1 MRLTVALYWRTHL
14 AIILLIC
21 CGAFAQTAIN
31 FLGLVSNNC
40 APSLFWIVL
49 ALIFLVSA
57 LIHKNG
63 LVYLFF
69 GARLALS
76 SEVWQKLNRLNFAFF
91 LVLALTA
98 VLVVLSSSRELWS
111 MYKLYGQPFML
122 LGIPFLYINKLVTIK
137 DSRPKATVKH

>member
-1 MRLTVALYWRTHL
+1 MRLTLALYWRTQL

-31 FLGLVSNNC
+31 FLGLVSNNY
-40 APSLFWIVL
+40 APSLFWSVL

-63 LVYLFF
+63 LAYLFF
-69 GARLALS
+69 GARLALA
-76 SEVWQKLNRLNFAFF
+76 SEVWHKLNRLNFSFF

-111 MYKLYGQPFML
+111 MYKLYGQPLML
-122 LGIPFLYINKLVTIK
+122 LGLPYLYISKLIK
-137 DSRPKATVKH
+137 IKASRPETTVKH